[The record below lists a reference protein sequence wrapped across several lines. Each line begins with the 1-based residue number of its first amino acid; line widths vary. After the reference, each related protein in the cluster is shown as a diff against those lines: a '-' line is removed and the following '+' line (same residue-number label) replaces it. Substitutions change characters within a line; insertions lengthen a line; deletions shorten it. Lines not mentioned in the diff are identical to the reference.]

1 MEAGA
6 LMYFSGYLCPEK
18 FIQIAGLIGCLPGS
32 LDNEQANSTLSHM
45 SLKSEIQSIKE
56 KKHSTEMLWVFDQR
70 KKFFTVNRDFEKN
83 KKQRT
88 TEWQKSS

>member
-1 MEAGA
+1 METGA
-6 LMYFSGYLCPEK
+6 LMYFPGSLCPEK
-18 FIQIAGLIGCLPGS
+18 FIQIADLIGCLPGS

-56 KKHSTEMLWVFDQR
+56 KKHSTEMFWVFDQR
-70 KKFFTVNRDFEKN
+70 KKSFTVNRDFEK
-83 KKQRT
+83 KQKT